1 MSQTLEELAQET
13 QKDFSIVIN
22 IIKNSSSS
30 TIFLPERFPDP
41 QQVRSATFFTMD
53 WIPQSVAGR
62 FNYTGFSE
70 EKVKYGIESTL
81 NFWYK
86 LKYSINDIESVLKGE
101 IW

>member
-1 MSQTLEELAQET
+1 
-13 QKDFSIVIN
+13 
-22 IIKNSSSS
+22 
-30 TIFLPERFPDP
+30 
-41 QQVRSATFFTMD
+41 MD